1 MFKNI
6 GQIFLIKP
14 NNLNI
19 EEISFYKELNFI
31 NFIFFEK
38 HFEEDFYYYL
48 SILKEKFNPRFLAV
62 DQEGGR
68 VCRIKGDF
76 TSPLEISKKY
86 LKEGER
92 VVKEWAKKIAL
103 SLKKY
108 QLNLNLAPSVD
119 LADESAEEFLK
130 GRTFGKNPT
139 LVKELAYF
147 FIVEHKREGIFTCI
161 KHFPGLKDVKTDP
174 HKELPSKEKID
185 KESFITYEYFLK
197 KDETKFVMTTHL
209 TVNELDSKP
218 ATFSSKI
225 LNILREKL
233 NYKGVI
239 LTDDLNMGALKKWEL
254 QERIILSLV
263 SGHNLL
269 IYCGNWNNLVLALED
284 IKGEIEKSLV
294 LKEKIRESL
303 FILDKIKKE
312 IK

>member
-68 VCRIKGDF
+68 VCRIKEDF
-76 TSPLEISKKY
+76 ISPLEISKKY

-92 VVKEWAKKIAL
+92 VVKEWAEKIAL

-108 QLNLNLAPSVD
+108 HLNLNLAPSVD

-139 LVKELAYF
+139 LVKELAYL

-185 KESFITYEYFLK
+185 KESFIPYEYLLK
-197 KDETKFVMTTHL
+197 KNETKFVMTTHL

-269 IYCGNWNNLVLALED
+269 IYCGNWNDLVLALED
-284 IKGEIEKSLV
+284 IKSEIEKSSV
-294 LKEKIRESL
+294 LKERIRESL
-303 FILDKIKKE
+303 FILDKIEGETK
-312 IK
+312 